1 MILKT
6 PSSAFVQKD
15 ICKMANDIQVQTQGR
30 IHEKPM
36 PIVIVGHVD
45 HGKSTLVGRLLH
57 ETNTLPEGKI
67 AEIEAMCARR
77 DVEFEWSF
85 VLDALQVERDQGI
98 TLDTTRIWFK
108 SENRNY
114 MLIDAPGHKEFLKN
128 MVTGAANAEGAL
140 LVIDAYEGVS
150 EQTKKHAYLLSLL
163 GVEQVVVAIN
173 KMDKVDYAEDHFNR
187 VERDIREYLDGIGV
201 TPRSVVPLSARDGA
215 GITSFGDEMPWYSG
229 PSILGVFDTFQPR
242 AALTDSPLRLPVQDV
257 YRHGEERIIVGRIE
271 SGELRVGQTVRF
283 APSGQ
288 EAKIQ
293 SFEDWNAK
301 TAPLQAKAGQSIA
314 VTLDDDLFIE
324 RGEVMTA
331 TSDRPMEVHHIS
343 GRLFWLVSSP
353 LEYGASLKFKIGAAV
368 HDVVVQSI
376 DRKIDVGELED
387 GEGEKIE
394 KNEIAEITLKSHKPI
409 VVDLYRDNPQTGRG
423 VLIKDGQIVGGLI
436 IQEDAVSAARN
447 LTRVAHAVTRDER
460 SDANGHQGG
469 VLWMTG
475 LSGAGKS
482 TIAMDLERRL
492 YERKWQVFTI
502 DGDNFRHGLSHDL
515 GFSPE
520 DRAENI
526 RRASEVAKLMAQSGT
541 LVLATFITPLRS
553 DRDIARQVIGDD
565 FYEVHI
571 HADLDVCESR
581 DPKGLYVRA
590 RAGEIPEFT
599 GISAPYEEPINPD
612 LKIDSGR
619 VSVARAVAQLV
630 EYADQTF
637 TADTQV
643 LRAAS

>member
-1 MILKT
+1 MPNQT
-6 PSSAFVQKD
+6 
-15 ICKMANDIQVQTQGR
+15 NIQTLTR
-30 IHEKPM
+30 IHARPM

-57 ETNTLPEGKI
+57 ETNTLPDGKI
-67 AEIEAMCARR
+67 AEIEAMCERR
-77 DVEFEWSF
+77 GTPFEWSF

-108 SENRNY
+108 SETRGY
-114 MLIDAPGHKEFLKN
+114 VLIDAPGHKEFLKN
-128 MVTGAANAEGAL
+128 MVTGAAGAEGAL
-140 LVIDAYEGVS
+140 LVIDAAEGVS

-173 KMDKVDYAEDHFNR
+173 KMDTVDYSQAHFDQ
-187 VERDIREYLDGIGV
+187 VEHEIRDYLGNIGV
-201 TPRSVVPLSARDGA
+201 TPRHVIPLSAREGA
-215 GITSFGDEMPWYSG
+215 GVTTYGDIMSWYEG

-242 AALTDSPLRLPVQDV
+242 TALTDHPLRLPVQDV
-257 YRHGEERIIVGRIE
+257 YRHGDERIIVGRIE
-271 SGELRVGQTVRF
+271 SGTLRVGQTVRF

-293 SFEDWNAK
+293 SFEGWNSK
-301 TAPLQAKAGQSIA
+301 TARLQAEAGHSVA

-331 TSDRPMEVHHIS
+331 TNDRPMEVKQIA
-343 GRLFWLVSSP
+343 GRLFWLVSGP
-353 LEYGASLKFKIGAAV
+353 LESGASLKFKIGSAV
-368 HDVVVQSI
+368 HDVQVQSI
-376 DRKIDVGELED
+376 ERKIDVGNLSDSD
-387 GEGEKIE
+387 GNKIE
-394 KNEIAEITLKSHKPI
+394 KNEIGEVILKSRKPI
-409 VVDLYRDNPQTGRG
+409 VVDLYRDIPQTGRG

-436 IQEDAVSAARN
+436 VQEDAVSAARN
-447 LTRVAHAVTRDER
+447 LTRVAHTVTSDER
-460 SDANGHQGG
+460 ALSNGHQGG

-492 YERKWQVFTI
+492 YERNWQVFTI

-541 LVLATFITPLRS
+541 LVLATFISPLRS
-553 DRDIARQVIGDD
+553 DREIARKVIGDD

-571 HADLDVCESR
+571 HADLEVCESR

-599 GISAPYEEPINPD
+599 GISAPYEEPGQPEFR
-612 LKIDSGR
+612 IDSGR
-619 VSVARAVAQLV
+619 VPVAKAVAQLI
-630 EYADQTF
+630 EYADETF
-637 TADTQV
+637 TTGV
-643 LRAAS
+643 EGLRAAS